1 MGLLMTRLTIDIWKL
16 HDLQL
21 VIQLCDGY
29 PKISPRPL
37 PAGRLFVS
45 RRASRRVDKEGFS
58 SQAARG

>member
-37 PAGRLFVS
+37 PAGRLFCLPPCES
-45 RRASRRVDKEGFS
+45 ASR
-58 SQAARG
+58 QRGI